1 MAKLAEKY
9 EAVEEVEHV
18 AATPTRR
25 LQVPD
30 LERHGN
36 WIIERLR
43 QAFPYRNEREL
54 LGWLRGV
61 IDSNDYCFL
70 YQEHGVA
77 LATRVRNH
85 PLEQRAHVQEIFCF
99 ARPGHEASAAAFYDD
114 FKRWAKFSDIQVL
127 VLSDLT
133 DIPMDIIKDRLGLN
147 RISTRMVQFVRLA
160 V

>member
-1 MAKLAEKY
+1 MSKVAEKF
-9 EAVEEVEHV
+9 EIEDEPERVE
-18 AATPTRR
+18 ATPSRR

-36 WIIERLR
+36 WIMERLR
-43 QAFPYRNEREL
+43 RVFPYRSEREL

-99 ARPGHEASAAAFYDD
+99 CRPGHEASVATFYDD
-114 FKRWAKFSDIQVL
+114 FKRWAQFSDVQVI

-133 DIPMDIIKDRLGLN
+133 DIPAEMIKARLGRLWP
-147 RISTRMVQFVRLA
+147 RATQFAKV
-160 V
+160 